1 MTNIGNHSAAAFADL
16 AHSGAL
22 RLNARDLPRDLVADD
37 PDLAQERLQGALV
50 RAPAA
55 VVDAIHAEYRV
66 VREHPLEASGV
77 TPPRGASPNLP
88 AMANDAI
95 AIATRG

>member
-1 MTNIGNHSAAAFADL
+1 
-16 AHSGAL
+16 
-22 RLNARDLPRDLVADD
+22 ADD

-66 VREHPLEASGV
+66 VREHPVEAIGV
-77 TPPRGASPNLP
+77 TLPRGPSPNPP
-88 AMANDAI
+88 AHVNDAI
-95 AIATRG
+95 GCVTTKG